1 MGQTARLGAD
11 EDPLLSRQASE
22 AAIPYPLFPLF
33 PKSKKKGLNTR
44 CTHPGRVGAP
54 LPFAQGLLRKAKPRG
69 QGPAGGD

>member
-1 MGQTARLGAD
+1 MKILRSAARPRRL
-11 EDPLLSRQASE
+11 PS
-22 AAIPYPLFPLF
+22 PYPLFPLF